1 MDKLNI
7 VKIGGSILSRE
18 EALSTFIRDFCQL
31 QGPKILVHGGGA
43 QASELSEKLGI
54 EVNMKDGRRITDA
67 DSLDVAVMVYA
78 GLINK
83 KLVARLQAGNCNAV
97 GLCGADLNVIPASK
111 RVHPTIDY
119 GWVGDIEPGAVNAH
133 LLKRLI
139 DESVVPVFC
148 AITHDEQGQLLNTN
162 ADTIARQL
170 ADTFSSHFETI
181 LTFCMDIDGVLR
193 DAAEPGSLID
203 CLKEHEFHSL
213 RESRAITDGMIPK
226 LHNGFRAL
234 ERGASQVKI
243 KHSRNLLNGTGTTL
257 ELAK

>member
-7 VKIGGSILSRE
+7 VKIGGSILGE
-18 EALSTFIRDFCQL
+18 EKALNTFLKDFSTL
-31 QGPKILVHGGGA
+31 EGPKILVHGGGA
-43 QASELSEKLGI
+43 QASELSEKLG
-54 EVNMKDGRRITDA
+54 VKVTMKDGRRITDG

-83 KLVARLQAGNCNAV
+83 KLVAKLQARKCNAV
-97 GLCGADLNVIPASK
+97 GLCGADLNVIPAQK

-119 GWVGDIEPGAVNAH
+119 GWVGDIEPGAINAH
-133 LLKRLI
+133 FLKRLM

-170 ADTFSSHFETI
+170 ANSFSGHFATS
-181 LTFCMDIDGVLR
+181 LTFCMDTEGVLR
-193 DAAEPGSLID
+193 DASEPNSLID
-203 CLKEHEFHSL
+203 CLNEDEFQAL
-213 RESRAITDGMIPK
+213 RQSKAITDGMIPK

-234 ERGASQVKI
+234 EKGTQQVMI
-243 KHSRNLLNGTGTTL
+243 KHSRNLLNGTGTSL
-257 ELAK
+257 EL